1 MSKEE
6 IKCWRII
13 VEILE
18 QTGYRTLY
26 QEEVSTVANCLK
38 RLMEKEK

>member
-13 VEILE
+13 VQILE
-18 QTGYRTLY
+18 ETGYRALY
-26 QEEVSTVANCLK
+26 REEVSTVANCLR